1 MAVDIHTMT
10 VEELSAWLDEKDT
23 TATFIDVR
31 EIDELEEQGVI
42 EGYDDNIPW
51 FLTNTNPDLFEKRF
65 SELNKEEKLVIS
77 CRSGRRSGFAAEYV
91 TSKLGFRNVYNVK
104 GGILEWIAHGYPVGK
119 LPLA

>member
-10 VEELSAWLDEKDT
+10 VEELSAWLEEKDT

-65 SELNKEEKLVIS
+65 SELNKEEKVMRDI
-77 CRSGRRSGFAAEYV
+77 GKIEYLKS
-91 TSKLGFRNVYNVK
+91 TDRLKC
-104 GGILEWIAHGYPVGK
+104 I
-119 LPLA
+119 PLACHLLQIR